1 MDRSRA
7 LPRSA
12 VGEQRSLT
20 GVWGGIST
28 KEWFKCRDWKEVK
41 RGGDDR
47 MNLSRSKGWRSL
59 VVEIYKQ
66 QGKMDS
72 EGGAEGERK
81 RKEERRNKP

>member
-1 MDRSRA
+1 MK
-7 LPRSA
+7 
-12 VGEQRSLT
+12 
-20 GVWGGIST
+20 I
-28 KEWFKCRDWKEVK
+28 
-41 RGGDDR
+41 GGDDR
-47 MNLSRSKGWRSL
+47 MNLSRSKDWRSL